1 MKNKKKSKKKK
12 KGTSHSDETNNPNLS
27 KALLSMNADD
37 QMKAIK
43 EPTSR
48 AGTCYCGT

>member
-37 QMKAIK
+37 
-43 EPTSR
+43 
-48 AGTCYCGT
+48 